1 MFVYWMLFLVPA
13 LASLSPA
20 RLDRRSQL
28 IMLVIAGVA
37 LSIIVGLRDGIG
49 RDWRNYIRVAEAV
62 LYEPFWAT
70 MFTTE
75 PAYGMLAWISDRLG
89 WSNYGANYVCGLI
102 LTIGLLA
109 FCRRQPSP
117 WRALALAMP
126 VLVIGIGMSG
136 IRQATAIG
144 LLMLAMNAFVDGKLR
159 NYIFW
164 VLLAVPFHQTSAAFL
179 PLAWFMRGRMTLA
192 PVVVAGGLFVL
203 LSVFVLKDSVS
214 YYTDSYIIVSPEANG
229 ALPRVA
235 MNVAAAGIFYY
246 FRRQWAARYPDATL
260 YSLLAMI
267 SVPMAAAVFV
277 APVASDRMSMYL
289 IPFQI
294 AVFSRLPD
302 LVRTPSQRLAA
313 VAGVLLLYGAT
324 LGIWMFF
331 SPQAQIAWIPY
342 HNVLFR

>member
-13 LASLSPA
+13 LASMAPA

-28 IMLVIAGVA
+28 IMLVIAGIA
-37 LSIIVGLRDGIG
+37 LSVIVGLRDGVG
-49 RDWRNYIRVAEAV
+49 RDWRNYLRVAEAV
-62 LYEPFWAT
+62 LYDPFWRT
-70 MFTTE
+70 LFQIE

-89 WSNYGANYVCGLI
+89 MGNYGANYVCGVI
-102 LTIGLLA
+102 LAVGLLA

-117 WRALALAMP
+117 WRTLALAMP

-159 NYIFW
+159 GYIFW

-179 PLAWFMRGRMTLA
+179 PLAWFMRGRVTAL
-192 PVVVAGGLFVL
+192 PVFVAGGIFAL
-203 LSVFVLKDSVS
+203 LGIFVLKDSVS
-214 YYTDSYIIVSPEANG
+214 YYTDSYITVSPEANG

-235 MNVAAAGIFYY
+235 MNVAAAAIFYY
-246 FRRQWAARYPDATL
+246 FRRQWAERYPDATL
-260 YSLLAMI
+260 YSILAMI
-267 SVPMAAAVFV
+267 AVPMAAAVFV

-294 AVFSRLPD
+294 AVFSRLPEM
-302 LVRTPSQRLAA
+302 LRTQNERQAA
-313 VAGVLLLYGAT
+313 TAGVLALYGAT
-324 LGIWMFF
+324 LGIWLFL
-331 SPQAQIAWIPY
+331 SPQAKIAWIPY
-342 HNVLFR
+342 HNVLWQ